1 MAVNIN
7 SRELANVFKMEFKF
21 FRKKLVIMPIAALLH
36 MMMMTLNWNT
46 DAKESRV
53 NAPMRLR

>member
-1 MAVNIN
+1 VNIN
-7 SRELANVFKMEFKF
+7 SRALANVFKIEFKF

-53 NAPMRLR
+53 NAPIRLR

>member
-7 SRELANVFKMEFKF
+7 SRALANVFKMEFKF